1 MIRDVKKVQ
10 NLIPVKHAFI
20 TLFNKTQSEKLV
32 ESLFEVCPGL
42 IIFSSGGT
50 YSYLKK
56 YFFGKKEESQ
66 LVDVSSYTGMP
77 ETDGGLVK
85 TLHHKMFLG
94 YLTETFSELH
104 QADLERE
111 KAVPIDLVIVDL
123 YPFSEVVSNPKSTI
137 EQCRGNI
144 DIGGPSALRAAAKNF
159 LRVMTVPKYTPEAY
173 ESLLEELHKFDG
185 CTDIFYRLD
194 GFKETFKVLAEY
206 DSEVAKFA
214 DSIIWTKLNY
224 VYENITY

>member
-20 TLFNKTQSEKLV
+20 TLFDKTQSEQLV
-32 ESLFEVCPGL
+32 YNLFEICPGL
-42 IIFSSGGT
+42 VVFSSGGT
-50 YSYLKK
+50 YSYLKE
-56 YFFGKKEESQ
+56 YFAGKKEESQ
-66 LVDVSSYTGMP
+66 LVDVSNYTGMP

-104 QADLERE
+104 QADLKRE
-111 KAVPIDLVIVDL
+111 NAVPIDLVIADL
-123 YPFSEVVSNPKSTI
+123 YPFSKVVATPESTI

-144 DIGGPSALRAAAKNF
+144 DVGGPSALRASAKNY
-159 LRVMTVPKYTPEAY
+159 LRVMTVPQYSPEAY
-173 ESLLEELHKFDG
+173 ESLLEQLRKLNG
-185 CTDIFYRLD
+185 CTDIYNRVD
-194 GFKETFKVLAEY
+194 GFKKTFKVLAEY

-214 DSIIWTKLNY
+214 DSIVSTKLSEA
-224 VYENITY
+224 YEIID

>member
-20 TLFNKTQSEKLV
+20 TLFNKTQSDMLAEG
-32 ESLFEVCPGL
+32 LFEICPGL

-50 YSYLKK
+50 YLYLKK
-56 YFFGKKEESQ
+56 HFDGKKEESQ
-66 LVDVSSYTGMP
+66 LVDVSIYTGMP

-111 KAVPIDLVIVDL
+111 KAVAIDLVIVDL
-123 YPFSEVVSNPKSTI
+123 YPFSKVVSNLESTI

-144 DIGGPSALRAAAKNF
+144 DVGGPLF
-159 LRVMTVPKYTPEAY
+159 
-173 ESLLEELHKFDG
+173 
-185 CTDIFYRLD
+185 
-194 GFKETFKVLAEY
+194 
-206 DSEVAKFA
+206 
-214 DSIIWTKLNY
+214 
-224 VYENITY
+224 

>member
-32 ESLFEVCPGL
+32 ESLFEICPGL

-50 YSYLKK
+50 YLYLKK
-56 YFFGKKEESQ
+56 YFAGKKEETQ
-66 LVDVSSYTGMP
+66 LVDVSTYTGMP

-94 YLTETFSELH
+94 YLTESFSELH
-104 QADLERE
+104 QADLQRE
-111 KAVPIDLVIVDL
+111 NAVAIDLVIVDL
-123 YPFSEVVSNPKSTI
+123 YPFSKVVSNPESTI

-144 DIGGPSALRAAAKNF
+144 DVGGPSALRAAAKNF
-159 LRVMTVPKYTPEAY
+159 LRVMTIPQYSPKAY
-173 ESLLEELHKFDG
+173 ELLLEGLRKFNG
-185 CTDIFYRLD
+185 CTDIFDRVN

-214 DSIIWTKLNY
+214 DNIYWHKLSE
-224 VYENITY
+224 VYEIID